1 MQYTYL
7 LLYLRRRAENALSPL
22 ERMVR
27 DKVRTLGHYFGL
39 AVVWMDT
46 HMRACLRPHADSR
59 VLIITRDRLTTERST
74 GCQTTVA

>member
-27 DKVRTLGHYFGL
+27 DKVRALGHYFGL
-39 AVVWMDT
+39 AV
-46 HMRACLRPHADSR
+46 
-59 VLIITRDRLTTERST
+59 
-74 GCQTTVA
+74 